1 MIARL
6 FPITTAA
13 PTKPPLLGGVDARPE
28 DFAMTHDPFHS
39 RRTSAR

>member
-1 MIARL
+1 MNFRL

-13 PTKPPLLGGVDARPE
+13 PTKPPLLGGVDPRPE
-28 DFAMTHDPFHS
+28 DFPMTHPFHS

>member
-1 MIARL
+1 MISRIL
-6 FPITTAA
+6 SISTAA

-28 DFAMTHDPFHS
+28 DFPMPHPFQS